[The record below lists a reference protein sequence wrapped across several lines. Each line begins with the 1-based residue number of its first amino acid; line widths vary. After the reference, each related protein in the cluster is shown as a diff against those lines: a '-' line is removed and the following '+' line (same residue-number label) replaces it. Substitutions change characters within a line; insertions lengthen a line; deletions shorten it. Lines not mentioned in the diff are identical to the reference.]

1 MFGIVIPSS
10 DALSEDERVRYR
22 QVYCGVCHA
31 LKDRSGQMSRLSLSN
46 DLTFLALVLSSLY
59 EDDEVFDKAACALH
73 PREGRPLARS
83 ACIDYAADM
92 NVVMAYRKSLDDWAD
107 DASRAALLYAKAL
120 ERCYRD
126 IEARW
131 PVQCRVVELGLE
143 RIARI
148 ERECPVGGEAF
159 GGDEAARC
167 FGAVLG
173 ELFAYREDRWAPLLR
188 EMGFWLGQFVYVMDA
203 ALDREHDERTG
214 SYNPLLQTGLSVE
227 ELRSILSGFAA
238 AAAAAFEKL
247 PLVKDAH
254 LMRSVLYSGIWATFN
269 ETYESAPPRDGAPAQ
284 QRGADVGGG
293 GEARSRATRQK
304 VDP

>member
-1 MFGIVIPSS
+1 MFGIVIPNNEV
-10 DALSEDERVRYR
+10 LSEAERARYR

-31 LKDRSGQMSRLSLSN
+31 LKERSGQVSRLSLSN

-59 EDDEVFDKAACALH
+59 EDGELTDHGACAFH
-73 PREGRPLARS
+73 PIGGRSLARS

-92 NVVMAYRKSLDDWAD
+92 NVVMAYRKSLDDWTD
-107 DASRAALLYAKAL
+107 DGSRAARLYAKAL
-120 ERCYRD
+120 EARYRD
-126 IEARW
+126 VEARW
-131 PVQCRVVELGLE
+131 PVQCRAIELGLD
-143 RIARI
+143 RI
-148 ERECPVGGEAF
+148 ELIERSCPVGGEAF

-188 EMGFWLGQFVYVMDA
+188 ELGFWLGQFVYVMDA
-203 ALDREHDERTG
+203 VLDREQDARTG

-227 ELRSILSGFAA
+227 EVRGVLSGYAA
-238 AAAAAFEKL
+238 WAAAAFEKL

-269 ETYESAPPRDGAPAQ
+269 ETCEATSSRDTAPVQR
-284 QRGADVGGG
+284 RGAGTEQDEG
-293 GEARSRATRQK
+293 ARSRAAR
-304 VDP
+304 